1 MMCTNSNFTGQK
13 ITRKLSGIVWLP
25 LALSLIGAG
34 EESALAQTATPQ
46 GATAQTATLVRTGD
60 VIPGGN
66 GVFSGFGPVQTLNAN
81 GEVAF
86 IADLTGT
93 QNPST
98 DGRGIYLANT
108 QSVTQL
114 VRTGESSPDGNGI
127 FNHFAYDENTIERV
141 VLNDNGSVAF
151 TARLT
156 GTDGGSTD
164 NVGLFGA
171 NAGSLTR
178 FVRPT
183 NAAPDGNGVF
193 AKFPPGGAQLPDGID
208 FGLSMLGLDNSGST
222 SFHGFLTGTSG
233 GEGVDDNG
241 VFRSNG
247 SIVTQL
253 ARAGGAV
260 PGGDTTFGD
269 VLPPIA
275 SNLNGQVAILG
286 HMSFEPTEGPI
297 HPEGLE
303 RIYVSTGGVL
313 EEVVRS
319 DVPMPDGIGTVAS
332 FFPDLWIADNGNVVF
347 MGNVIDTGNFLTDV
361 PNLFMTDGETL
372 TRIASQ
378 GQLAPGEQ
386 QVPGE
391 PPFRFAN
398 FIGIDSNNQ
407 NKVALS
413 VSIERNLA
421 PPDNRSSGIYL
432 ADGNGITLVVHQGDA
447 VPGGNGTFGD
457 VAVPLFLNNSG
468 GIAFSAALEGT
479 DDPANDNRGIF
490 FIDSNQTVH
499 EVARAGRRLAG
510 STILNAF
517 FLGDFINSFLL
528 DDSDLNLAGM
538 DSINDSGQ
546 VAFTAVLAD
555 GRSGI
560 FLWQAAATPPDE
572 EIFSNGFE

>member
-1 MMCTNSNFTGQK
+1 MMSRNSNFTGQK
-13 ITRKLSGIVWLP
+13 IRRRLSGIVWLP
-25 LALSLIGAG
+25 LTLCLLGTG
-34 EESALAQTATPQ
+34 TESAVAQT
-46 GATAQTATLVRTGD
+46 ATAQTATLVLTDD

-66 GVFSGFGPVQTLNAN
+66 GTFFGFGPVQTLNAN

-86 IADLTGT
+86 IADLAGT

-108 QSVTQL
+108 QSVTKL

-127 FNHFAYDENTIERV
+127 FNHFAYDGNNNERV
-141 VLNDNGSVAF
+141 LLNDNGGVAF
-151 TARLT
+151 TATLT

-171 NAGSLTR
+171 NVGSVTR

-193 AKFPPGGAQLPDGID
+193 AKFPPEGASLPDGID
-208 FGLSMLGLDNSGST
+208 FGLSMLGLDNPGSA

-233 GEGVDDNG
+233 GVGVDDNG

-253 ARAGGAV
+253 ARAGEAV
-260 PGGDTTFGD
+260 PGGDTTFEV

-275 SNLNGQVAILG
+275 SNLNGQVAILAY
-286 HMSFEPTEGPI
+286 MSFEPTEGPI
-297 HPEGLE
+297 NPEGLE
-303 RIYVSTGGVL
+303 RIYVSTGTVL

-332 FFPDLWIADNGNVVF
+332 FFQDLWIADNGNVVF
-347 MGNVIDTGNFLTDV
+347 MGNVIDTGDFLTDV
-361 PNLFMTDGETL
+361 PNLFLTDGETL

-386 QVPGE
+386 QVPGMV
-391 PPFRFAN
+391 PFRFSN
-398 FIGIDSNNQ
+398 FVGIDSNNQ
-407 NKVALS
+407 DKVALS
-413 VSIERNLA
+413 VTIERNEL

-432 ADGNGITLVVHQGDA
+432 GDGNGITLVVHQGDA

-457 VAVPLFLNNSG
+457 VAVPVFLNNRG
-468 GIAFSAALEGT
+468 EIAFSAAVEGT
-479 DDPANDNRGIF
+479 EDPANDNRGIF
-490 FIDSNQTVH
+490 FIDSKMAVH
-499 EVARAGRRLAG
+499 EVARAGKSLAD
-510 STILNAF
+510 STILSAF
-517 FLGDFINSFLL
+517 FLGDFIKSSVL
-528 DDSDLNLAGM
+528 DNSDLNLAGM
-538 DSINDSGQ
+538 NGINDSGQ
-546 VAFTAVLAD
+546 VAFTAMLAD